1 MSSTGTSTLQ
11 SKLTRYT
18 LKERIGSG
26 GMATVYQAWDNNLER
41 DVAIKVLHEHLAFD
55 NTFQERFERE
65 AKFVAGFHHPH
76 IVQIF
81 DFAVIP
87 GDDVPLYYMVMPLLT
102 GESLEKIIG
111 IYRQNNESVPNEI
124 IINLIREISSALDYA
139 HARGMIHRDVKPA
152 NILYD
157 NYNRAILTDFGI
169 ARLAEAGNLTAEGVT
184 VGTPAYMPPEQAQG
198 LEIDHRADI
207 YSLGVI
213 AYELLTGMPPY
224 GEGSVSVMLQHI
236 NAPVPQVSAHLDM
249 ENTML
254 DTVINT
260 ALAKKPEDRY
270 QTATAFANDLVH
282 ALKGEPVNPPQPPTQ
297 QLEAIEKTT
306 EADRPIYVE
315 PHPKKK
321 RQVASSSPLG
331 LLAMG
336 LGLIAFVL
344 VIALLSRTSEPS
356 NQPNS
361 ISSPS
366 GSDDIAD
373 SMTGDFFF
381 STKFNSDDP
390 MLASWDQTDT
400 QFVTRDITNN
410 QYVITNRRANTATT
424 SLFDPAYT
432 YDNAVITIDAHL
444 VNAESPASGY
454 GIVFNYVD
462 PENYY
467 VFAVDGRGRF
477 SIWVREAGVWHELR
491 DADANWTE
499 NEAVNEGTA
508 SNTLTIELYD
518 NTLTGLVNGVEV
530 TQVEDDTIAEGGI
543 GIYLATTPQG
553 EATVE
558 VDSFTITDNKL
569 PASSMTDDSE
579 DTTESMTANE

>member
-1 MSSTGTSTLQ
+1 MSTGTLALQ
-11 SKLTRYT
+11 TKFTRYT
-18 LKERIGSG
+18 LKQRIGAG

-55 NTFQERFERE
+55 STFQERFERE
-65 AKFVAGFHHPH
+65 AKFVAGFHHPN

-87 GDDVPLYYMVMPLLT
+87 GEDIPLYYMVMPLLT
-102 GESLEKIIG
+102 GENLEKIIS
-111 IYRQNNESVPNEI
+111 IYRQNNESIPNEI

-152 NILYD
+152 NVIFD
-157 NYNRAILTDFGI
+157 DYNHAILTDFGI
-169 ARLAEAGNLTAEGVT
+169 ARLAESGNLTAEGLT
-184 VGTPAYMPPEQAQG
+184 IGTPAYMPPEQAQG
-198 LEIDHRADI
+198 LEIDARADI

-213 AYELLTGMPPY
+213 AYEIITGMPPY

-236 NAPVPQVSAHLDM
+236 NAPIPQVSAHLEM
-249 ENTML
+249 QNERL
-254 DTVINT
+254 DAVINKV
-260 ALAKKPEDRY
+260 LAKQPEDRY

-282 ALKGEPVNPPQPPTQ
+282 ALKGEPISAPQQPTKI
-297 QLEAIEKTT
+297 LEVVETT
-306 EADRPIYVE
+306 TGVDRPVYVE
-315 PHPKKK
+315 PSPKKK
-321 RQVASSSPLG
+321 RKATPSSPLG

-344 VIALLSRTSEPS
+344 VIALLSQKSNPS
-356 NQPNS
+356 VSSNNS
-361 ISSPS
+361 LSQNE
-366 GSDDIAD
+366 SDSVAD

-381 STKFNSDDP
+381 ATTFGSDDP

-400 QFVTRDITNN
+400 QFVKRDITNN
-410 QYVITNRRANTATT
+410 QYTITNLRPNTATT

-432 YDNAVITIDAHL
+432 YDNVVITIDAHL

-462 PENYY
+462 PENYN
-467 VFAVDGRGRF
+467 VFAVDGRGRY
-477 SIWVREAGVWHELR
+477 SIWVREAGQWRELR
-491 DADANWTE
+491 NTDSDWTE
-499 NEAVNEGTA
+499 NDAVNVGT
-508 SNTLTIELYD
+508 SGNTLTIELYE
-518 NTLTGLVNGVEV
+518 NTMTGLVNGVEV
-530 TQVEDDTIAEGGI
+530 TQVEDDTIAKGGI

-558 VDSFTITDNKL
+558 IDSFSVSDNKI

-579 DTTESMTANE
+579 DTTESMTDNG